1 MTPEPK
7 ITLTITD
14 GGPDDLRDL
23 RGWLVHEQELRGRV
37 ALVRVGPPPPGTLG
51 PGLEALSVSIGSGGT
66 LSVLVAGIL
75 SWIRLHSSQRH
86 RTSTTAIELHRPDGV
101 VVKIDVAGPWSL
113 ADVAA
118 QARQLMQAL
127 DPGHPAPTE
136 PSP

>member
-14 GGPDDLRDL
+14 GGPDELRDL
-23 RGWLVHEQELRGRV
+23 RGWLVHEQELRSRV

-66 LSVLVAGIL
+66 ISVLVAGIL
-75 SWIRLHSSQRH
+75 SWIRQRSGQRH
-86 RTSTTAIELHRPDGV
+86 RTSTTAIELRRPDGA
-101 VVKIDVAGPWSL
+101 VVKIGVTGPWSP

-118 QARQLMQAL
+118 QARQLVQAL
-127 DPGHPAPTE
+127 DPGYPTPTE